1 MKKGIKKLHLG
12 RETVLSLDPDKLG
25 PANGGLD
32 THFDHTCGSVC
43 DIPSWHCT
51 RCSLCVSTIPIA
63 PEV

>member
-1 MKKGIKKLHLG
+1 MKKGVKKLHLG
-12 RETVLSLDPDKLG
+12 RETMLSLDR
-25 PANGGLD
+25 NQVGGAAD

-51 RCSLCVSTIPIA
+51 RCSECTSIA